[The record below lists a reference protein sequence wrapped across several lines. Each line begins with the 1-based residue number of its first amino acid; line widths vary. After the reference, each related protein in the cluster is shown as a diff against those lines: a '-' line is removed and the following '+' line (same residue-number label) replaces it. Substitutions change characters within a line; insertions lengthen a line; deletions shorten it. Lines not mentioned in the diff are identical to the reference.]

1 MYWSVALPTCV
12 NNSYFIPLTLT
23 LTLERPL
30 TSVTSVS
37 TQLVCKLSRCYWFQ
51 DASISFPFPLI
62 IAGYFIMAEMIVK
75 TTLLH
80 TGNWLR
86 SPVWQHLVWIL
97 HPPRP
102 PLRAFVH
109 CRSIK
114 YDTETQ
120 SFPKIG
126 QTCSCPLLSRRTLGL
141 ALPTNRTLCLLTADQ
156 SEAVFLTG
164 VGSSAA
170 ISPAQRHAGNATTT
184 KHRCFE

>member
-12 NNSYFIPLTLT
+12 NNSYFIPLT

-62 IAGYFIMAEMIVK
+62 FAGYFIMAEMVVK

-126 QTCSCPLLSRRTLGL
+126 QTCSCPLLSRRTLG
-141 ALPTNRTLCLLTADQ
+141 TGSADQ
-156 SEAVFLTG
+156 SDTVSLNRRPIRSCVSDRG
-164 VGSSAA
+164 GLVGSDLASTET
-170 ISPAQRHAGNATTT
+170 RRECHNY
-184 KHRCFE
+184 